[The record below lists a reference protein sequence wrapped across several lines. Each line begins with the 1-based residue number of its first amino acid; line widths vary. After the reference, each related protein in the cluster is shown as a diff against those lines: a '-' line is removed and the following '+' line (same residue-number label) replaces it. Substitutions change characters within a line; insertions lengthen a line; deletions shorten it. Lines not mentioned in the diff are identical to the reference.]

1 MGGELSEGQPG
12 KARGGKAGK
21 PKDAS
26 SQPAVPRGPSRNP
39 RTRAADAA
47 AQAEFAR
54 TGKRICGAKA
64 RSAADPAAVCHH
76 APTPGSNRCA
86 RHRGTTDL
94 RGPLAPNYKDG
105 RWSRYLPT
113 PWQETYAQAVAS
125 PELENLRDDL
135 AALEVLMGDT
145 LQQLGVTMEERE
157 LLAEMSTAG
166 ETPPDGW
173 AAALASVQAAEAR
186 LRRQFLDQLEARR
199 RLVETNSKVGGA
211 IPRDQVQALVWRIME
226 IARRH
231 VTDRTMLVG
240 MAADMRALLAGSG
253 QAWSENT
260 PGPEAR
266 GLLT

>member
-1 MGGELSEGQPG
+1 MGGELTLADKPKG
-12 KARGGKAGK
+12 AGK
-21 PKDAS
+21 PDRRA
-26 SQPAVPRGPSRNP
+26 SRNP
-39 RTRAADAA
+39 RTLAADAA
-47 AQAEFAR
+47 AQAEFER
-54 TGKRICGAKA
+54 TGRRICGAKA

-94 RGPLAPNYKDG
+94 RGPLSPNYKDG

-113 PWQETYAQAVAS
+113 PWQETYAQAVMS
-125 PELENLRDDL
+125 PELENLREDL

-145 LQQLGVTMEERE
+145 LQQLGAAMEARGSGQDDAPPLDPEERD
-157 LLAEMSTAG
+157 LR
-166 ETPPDGW
+166 DK
-173 AAALASVQAAEAR
+173 AEAR
-186 LRRQFLDQLEARR
+186 LRRQFLEQLETRR

-231 VTDRTMLVG
+231 VTDRAMLVG

-266 GLLT
+266 ELLT

>member
-1 MGGELSEGQPG
+1 MGGRLKEGAASAETG
-12 KARGGKAGK
+12 KKRPPKA
-21 PKDAS
+21 PQRAAS
-26 SQPAVPRGPSRNP
+26 RSP
-39 RTRAADAA
+39 RTRAADVAA
-47 AQAEFAR
+47 AAEFER

-86 RHRGTTDL
+86 RHRGTADL

-105 RWSRYLPT
+105 RWSRFLPT
-113 PWQETYAQAVAS
+113 PWQETYALAAAS

-145 LQQLGVTMEERE
+145 LQQLGQAMEERGDAQDLDPE
-157 LLAEMSTAG
+157 ER
-166 ETPPDGW
+166 
-173 AAALASVQAAEAR
+173 AAIFTAEAR
-186 LRRQFLDQLEARR
+186 LRRQFLDQLETRR

-231 VTDRTMLVG
+231 VTDRAMLVG

-266 GLLT
+266 ELLT